1 MTVALDTRTRPARA
15 PLRVVVTG
23 NAGAGKSTLATRLS
37 AATGAVHLDLDSL
50 AWTEADPPCRRDL
63 RESLAAI
70 DAFVMAHDAW
80 VVEGCYT
87 ELLEPVA
94 RCCTCFV
101 YLNPGIEACVRNC
114 EARPWE
120 PHKYSSPAAQHA
132 MLPALLAWVR
142 DYESRD
148 DTFSR
153 ASHRALFDACQAC
166 KIEVTA
172 SLPPADLIDRITCP
186 EGCGMPP
193 TSSGEP

>member
-1 MTVALDTRTRPARA
+1 
-15 PLRVVVTG
+15 
-23 NAGAGKSTLATRLS
+23 
-37 AATGAVHLDLDSL
+37 L

-70 DAFVMAHDAW
+70 DAFVATHDAW

-87 ELLEPVA
+87 ELLEPVV

-101 YLNPGIEACVRNC
+101 YLNPGVEACVRNC

-120 PHKYSSPAAQHA
+120 PHKYPSPAAQQA

-142 DYESRD
+142 DYESRR

-153 ASHRALFDACQAC
+153 ASHRVVFEACQAR
-166 KIEVTA
+166 KMEVTA
-172 SLPPADLIDRITCP
+172 SPPPADLIDWIIRP
-186 EGCGMPP
+186 EGRGAR
-193 TSSGEP
+193 TASGLALDAIE